1 MSEGRREV
9 RIGGFGGQG
18 IVLAGTLLGKAA
30 SLYDGKEAVFTQ
42 SYGPEARGGA
52 SRADVII
59 DDEPVDYPYVT
70 RPDVVAVLFQEAY
83 LKFAGDLRPGGLLII
98 EPDLVTPESGVHA
111 LALPATRIADELGR
125 RVVANVVLL
134 GCLVRHAGLVS
145 RDAAEQA
152 IRETVKPATVDLNL
166 EAFAAGFAHDAGAVS
181 EAAG

>member
-1 MSEGRREV
+1 MSSARREV

-30 SLYDGKEAVFTQ
+30 SLYDGREAVFTQ

-59 DDEPVDYPYVT
+59 ADEPVDYPYVT
-70 RPDVVAVLFQEAY
+70 QPDVVAVLFQEAY
-83 LKFAGDLRPGGLLII
+83 LKFAGDLRPGGLLVV
-98 EPDLVTPESGVHA
+98 EPDLVTPAPGTQA
-111 LALPATRIADELGR
+111 LALPATRIAEELGR

-145 RDAAEQA
+145 RDAAEEA
-152 IRETVKPATVDLNL
+152 IRDTVKPATLTLNL
-166 EAFAAGFAHDAGAVS
+166 EALAAGFDFAAGQ
-181 EAAG
+181 AAG